1 MSEKRKYEL
10 KKRAERLA
18 DTRRRITEATVELH
32 RTVGPAATQLNEVA
46 RRAGVQRMTVYN
58 HFPND
63 TALLTACSAHWR
75 ALHPTPDLAAWR
87 AAGRPGA
94 RLRLG
99 LGQLYGWYRET
110 EPMTANVLR
119 DAQVLPALRPSS
131 RAACCATW
139 TRPARSSPNPSAPA
153 DVAANGSTPPPGPP
167 STSTPGARSPRSATP
182 TPPSWPPG
190 SSNSPPLPKAGAT
203 SSRDQACS
211 WARWLDGGAVKQRLL
226 QQPTSP
232 ADCARLSRSRS
243 TPSCTSRT
251 CRRAR
256 R

>member
-32 RTVGPAATQLNEVA
+32 RTVGPAATHLNEVA

-75 ALHPTPDLAAWR
+75 ALHPTPDLGAWR
-87 AAGRPGA
+87 AVQDPGA

-110 EPMTANVLR
+110 EPMTGNVLR
-119 DAQVLPALRPSS
+119 DAQVLPALRANLEGGLLRYLDQARQVLTEPFSARGRRHQRVDAAA
-131 RAACCATW
+131 RAAIDLHTW
-139 TRPARSSPNPSAPA
+139 RALAPLG
-153 DVAANGSTPPPGPP
+153 DTDAAEL
-167 STSTPGARSPRSATP
+167 A
-182 TPPSWPPG
+182 
-190 SSNSPPLPKAGAT
+190 
-203 SSRDQACS
+203 
-211 WARWLDGGAVKQRLL
+211 
-226 QQPTSP
+226 
-232 ADCARLSRSRS
+232 ARLIELAAD
-243 TPSCTSRT
+243 T
-251 CRRAR
+251 
-256 R
+256 

>member
-32 RTVGPAATQLNEVA
+32 GTVGPAATRLNEVA

-87 AAGRPGA
+87 AVQDPGA

-99 LGQLYGWYRET
+99 LGQLYGWYRQT

-119 DAQVLPALRPSS
+119 DAQVLPALRAILEGGLLRYLDQARQVLTEPLGARGRRHQRVDAAA
-131 RAACCATW
+131 RAAIDLHTWRALAPLGDTDAAELAAGLIELAAAT
-139 TRPARSSPNPSAPA
+139 
-153 DVAANGSTPPPGPP
+153 
-167 STSTPGARSPRSATP
+167 
-182 TPPSWPPG
+182 
-190 SSNSPPLPKAGAT
+190 
-203 SSRDQACS
+203 
-211 WARWLDGGAVKQRLL
+211 
-226 QQPTSP
+226 
-232 ADCARLSRSRS
+232 
-243 TPSCTSRT
+243 
-251 CRRAR
+251 
-256 R
+256 